1 MNKPILY
8 MLVGLPASG
17 KSSWAEKHRGF
28 YRYPNKDYTWWV
40 SSDHVRWSNHL
51 KDNNKVFNIVHKKVF
66 EALKRGDN
74 AIYDATN
81 ISRKCRIAFLKDLEQ
96 KKIDCKKV
104 CLLFLTPVYL
114 CKERNAEREGNARV
128 PEEVIDRML
137 RQFQLPMMSEG
148 WDEIRI
154 ETSQIDTVFELS
166 AWVKEFGFS
175 KMEIFS
181 GKVDMDQENEHHNL
195 TLVEHQKHT
204 MMWAATL
211 GKPVLDYDVA
221 EVLLKAARY
230 HDIGKFWTKTKT
242 EGDAN
247 AHYYAHENV
256 GAYEFLI
263 LLLMSKSDDIF
274 KVKKD
279 VINKGEYMAA
289 LLINWHMRP
298 YEWEKHPHIIEKDKK
313 LFNNRFYMLLQ
324 ILHGADKEAH

>member
-17 KSSWAEKHRGF
+17 KSSWANEHRGF
-28 YRYPNKDYTWWV
+28 YRYPDKDYTWWF
-40 SSDHVRWSNHL
+40 SSDIIRQAHNL

-66 EALKRGDN
+66 AALERGDN

-81 ISRKCRIAFLKDLEQ
+81 ISRKRRVAFLKDLEQ
-96 KKIDCKKV
+96 RKIDCQKV

-114 CKERNAEREGNARV
+114 CKERNAERKGNARV

-154 ETSQIDTVFELS
+154 ETSQINTVFEAS
-166 AWVKEFGFS
+166 AWIKEFGYS
-175 KMEIFS
+175 KMEIFG
-181 GKVDMDQENEHHNL
+181 GKVDMEQENEHHNL

-204 MMWAATL
+204 MMRAATL
-211 GKPVLDYDVA
+211 GKPIFDYGAA

-247 AHYYAHENV
+247 AHYYTHENV

-263 LLLMSKSDDIF
+263 FLLMSKSDDVF
-274 KVKKD
+274 KVRKD
-279 VINKGEYMAA
+279 VISDEEYIAA

-298 YEWEKHPHIIEKDKK
+298 YVWEKHPHIIEKDKK
-313 LFNNRFYMLLQ
+313 LFDGRFYMLLQ
-324 ILHGADKEAH
+324 ILHEADKEAH